1 MEKKGGQSLLSEQT
15 EGEYLSAV
23 NEFGQGDIGVVTK
36 DVEVLEVSIG
46 SILEP
51 DAEEVADIG
60 GRAAAELNG
69 NDRGEL
75 S

>member
-1 MEKKGGQSLLSEQT
+1 M
-15 EGEYLSAV
+15 
-23 NEFGQGDIGVVTK
+23 VTK

-46 SILEP
+46 SVLEP